1 MADAHFTYVIPSTLQ
16 QALQALTATTHQA
29 LPLAGGTQALI
40 ALRQETVP
48 PATLVDLRNL
58 EELKRIQ
65 YASQAVTIGALV
77 TLAQLK
83 VDKVV
88 QQHVP
93 LLAEMAKS
101 FANPLIRAV
110 ATVGGNIAAS
120 SAMVTDMIAPLLALD
135 ATLVLYTN
143 QPTIQQRTLS
153 VADYIRQTPVPCE
166 LITQVTLPVSP
177 HSPVS
182 YYYKIGNR
190 KAGAPAIASIAA
202 WITMQ
207 GPRIS
212 TARIVLGAVTPIPFR
227 AQRTEAVLLGETLPL
242 HEATINRCVAT
253 LEEELP
259 EPLQDSQAS
268 SSYRALAASAL
279 VKKTLT
285 QISSVDRK

>member
-1 MADAHFTYVIPSTLQ
+1 
-16 QALQALTATTHQA
+16 
-29 LPLAGGTQALI
+29 
-40 ALRQETVP
+40 
-48 PATLVDLRNL
+48 
-58 EELKRIQ
+58 
-65 YASQAVTIGALV
+65 V

-101 FANPLIRAV
+101 FANPIIRAV

-120 SAMVTDMIAPLLALD
+120 SAMVTDTIAPLLALD
-135 ATLVLYTN
+135 ATLVLHTN
-143 QPTIQQRTLS
+143 QPGTTIQQRTLS

-166 LITQVTLPVSP
+166 LITQVTIPVSP
-177 HSPVS
+177 HSHIS

-212 TARIVLGAVTPIPFR
+212 TARIVLGAVTPVPFR
-227 AQRTEAVLLGETLPL
+227 AQRTEAVLLEETLPL
-242 HEATINRCVAT
+242 REATISRCLAT

-268 SSYRALAASAL
+268 SSYRAMAASAL
-279 VKKTLT
+279 VKKALK
-285 QISSVDRK
+285 QMSSVDRK